1 MKLLRKISVGTIN
14 GVRGGFKN
22 VDKKVRVMTIAGIAH
37 GYKEKVS
44 ETMGVSYAFNGEFRA
59 INLDGEEC
67 AAAVAYVPEPV
78 QGMLRAQI
86 DTLQKDGA
94 AAVEFGFHVYVVPD
108 EDAIKGYVFEVE
120 PLTEA
125 KPSTALESLT
135 ARIGF
140 SASAP
145 AAEAL
150 PSPDKAADPAPA
162 KPKRK

>member
-22 VDKKVRVMTIAGIAH
+22 VGKKVRVMTIAGIAH

-86 DTLQKDGA
+86 DSLRKDGA

-120 PLTEA
+120 PLIEA
-125 KPSTALESLT
+125 KPSTALENLT
-135 ARIGF
+135 ARIAFKPSG
-140 SASAP
+140 AD
-145 AAEAL
+145 AL
-150 PSPDKAADPAPA
+150 PSPEKATDAAPA